1 MVKIYLISFSQK
13 KCVLPVYCGHS
24 MPLLRKNIF
33 PSTFIKE
40 IILNWVICFNFSSL
54 GIRQPSDYLPYDGI
68 FLFFHFSFNN
78 LHRCLIIFGHFLHTC
93 TFIIWS
99 CFRHYSGFLD
109 FLYDLF
115 PWWFFGVHGYLRG
128 SATLSILSLFLR
140 SSHCLWSQC
149 VSNRCL
155 WDLYWSPLG
164 PHILNLC

>member
-1 MVKIYLISFSQK
+1 MVIWFKYIKSHFHRK

-99 CFRHYSGFLD
+99 CFRHIPIL
-109 FLYDLF
+109 
-115 PWWFFGVHGYLRG
+115 W
-128 SATLSILSLFLR
+128 LSWLSLWSLSMMILWCSWVSPRFGNSLY
-140 SSHCLWSQC
+140 SVTFSQIFPLSMITMCLQ
-149 VSNRCL
+149 
-155 WDLYWSPLG
+155 
-164 PHILNLC
+164 